1 MRRLLILVAAVALL
15 AGCKKEETPAPDPT
29 EQTLLMYLP
38 WSGNLTSFLMT
49 NIEDMKQVIGS
60 GIPERCR
67 VLVYFMSSPTEGR
80 LFELYDR
87 KGIVCER
94 DLEQYKEPAF
104 TTAEGIAEIL
114 GDVKRHAPAKRYAMT
129 IGSHGMAW
137 LPAQPTA
144 TTQAEGGKTPLY
156 APAPE
161 MEYWQQTDANGLP
174 LTRWFGGTSASHRTD
189 IATLAEALQQ
199 SGLHMEYILFD
210 NCYMSSIE
218 VAYDLRTV
226 ADHLIASP
234 CEIMNY
240 GFPYAAVGRHM
251 IGTPNYEAI
260 VEGFVEFYTHYTYE
274 GEAYPYGNIAT
285 IHCKEI
291 DALASLM
298 KQINQSTTTTIDE
311 TKVQS
316 FDYLSQHRF
325 FDLGDYVEHYSTDE
339 ALKTAFAAQ
348 LERVIPPA
356 HRAYTPKFYSSG
368 YIYTLHAFS
377 GISTSD
383 PSLNSY
389 CDTEKEATAWWKA
402 TH

>member
-1 MRRLLILVAAVALL
+1 MILFAAVTLL
-15 AGCKKEETPAPDPT
+15 VGCKKDDSPAPDPT

-49 NIEDMKQVIGS
+49 NIEDMKQVIAA

-67 VLVYFMSSPTEGR
+67 VVVYFMSSPTEGR

-94 DLEQYKEPAF
+94 EFESYKGIAF
-104 TTAEGIAEIL
+104 TTTEGISEVL
-114 GDVKRHAPAKRYAMT
+114 NDLKRHAPAKRYAMT

-137 LPAQPTA
+137 LPANPTA
-144 TTQAEGGKTPLY
+144 AVSAGAHQPLY
-156 APAPE
+156 APMPE
-161 MEYWQQTDANGLP
+161 AEYWQQTDANGLP
-174 LTRWFGGTSASHRTD
+174 LTRWFGGTSAAHRTD
-189 IATLAEALQQ
+189 IATLAEALEE
-199 SGLHMEYILFD
+199 SDLHMEYILFD

-218 VAYDLRTV
+218 VAYELRAV

-251 IGTPNYEAI
+251 IGSPNYEAI
-260 VEGFVEFYTHYTYE
+260 VEGFVEFYEHYTYE
-274 GEAYPYGNIAT
+274 GEEYPYGNIAT
-285 IHCKEI
+285 IHCDEI
-291 DALASLM
+291 DALAALM
-298 KQINQSTTTTIDE
+298 KQINQSSTTPINE
-311 TKVQS
+311 KQVQS
-316 FDYLSQHRF
+316 FDCLSQHRF
-325 FDLGDYVEHYSTDE
+325 FDLGDYVAHYSTDE
-339 ALKTAFAAQ
+339 ALKRAFAAQ
-348 LERVIPPA
+348 LERVIPA
-356 HRAYTPKFYSSG
+356 SHRAYTPKFYSSG

-383 PSLNSY
+383 PSRNSY
-389 CDTEKEATAWWKA
+389 CDNEKKATAWWKA